1 MSSAKGK
8 GAPQKGSEE
17 KPKKSTV
24 AVDEGQCYAQVIKII
39 GRTGLTGEILQAKV
53 RVMDGK
59 DKNRIITRNI
69 KGPVRVD
76 DVVILRESERE
87 AKKIRT

>member
-1 MSSAKGK
+1 MSSK
-8 GAPQKGSEE
+8 QTTEDDSM
-17 KPKKSTV
+17 
-24 AVDEGQCYAQVIKII
+24 CYAEVIKII

-53 RVMDGK
+53 RVLDGK

-69 KGPVRVD
+69 KGPVRQN
-76 DVVILRESERE
+76 DVVILRESDRE

>member
-1 MSSAKGK
+1 MARKPSDKKG
-8 GAPQKGSEE
+8 GS
-17 KPKKSTV
+17 PD
-24 AVDEGQCYAQVIKII
+24 DESQCYAEVIKII

-53 RVMDGK
+53 KVIDGR

-69 KGPVRVD
+69 KGPVREKDIIV
-76 DVVILRESERE
+76 LRESERE